1 MSSFEWMELQ
11 TLISDIATARSRLAD
26 ARQRKDHGRI
36 RALEDEISKAERL
49 RLQLVAHI
57 TTNIVSEDPGPA
69 SKRKGRD
76 GGAAAAPAAPAEPEP
91 DNKQPEP
98 ASAAAAEP
106 AASAPA
112 DEPVSAAEPATA
124 DEPEPAAEP
133 APVDEPAIEAAGDA
147 AAEPAPEPEPAPPP
161 EPEPPAAADAADGA
175 APEPALESSATD
187 LPEEVNGREQI
198 PEPADRIVA
207 RGPAPLASGPKAVSA
222 EGGFIV
228 WDQLTPDHIERAK
241 RELATR
247 RAEMLSRHAE
257 ELKALEV
264 EQIQLDGLE
273 QAIQSFLQKFSKS
286 DEAAVVQL
294 EQGRGSR
301 Q

>member
-1 MSSFEWMELQ
+1 
-11 TLISDIATARSRLAD
+11 
-26 ARQRKDHGRI
+26 
-36 RALEDEISKAERL
+36 
-49 RLQLVAHI
+49 
-57 TTNIVSEDPGPA
+57 
-69 SKRKGRD
+69 
-76 GGAAAAPAAPAEPEP
+76 
-91 DNKQPEP
+91 
-98 ASAAAAEP
+98 
-106 AASAPA
+106 
-112 DEPVSAAEPATA
+112 
-124 DEPEPAAEP
+124 
-133 APVDEPAIEAAGDA
+133 
-147 AAEPAPEPEPAPPP
+147 
-161 EPEPPAAADAADGA
+161 
-175 APEPALESSATD
+175 

-222 EGGFIV
+222 EGGVIV

-247 RAEMLSRHAE
+247 RADMLSRHAE

-273 QAIQSFLQKFSKS
+273 QAIQSFLQKFGKS
-286 DEAAVVQL
+286 DEADVVQL

>member
-69 SKRKGRD
+69 SKRKGKD
-76 GGAAAAPAAPAEPEP
+76 GGAANAPAAAAEPEP
-91 DNKQPEP
+91 DKKQPEP
-98 ASAAAAEP
+98 ASTAAA
-106 AASAPA
+106 
-112 DEPVSAAEPATA
+112 
-124 DEPEPAAEP
+124 
-133 APVDEPAIEAAGDA
+133 
-147 AAEPAPEPEPAPPP
+147 
-161 EPEPPAAADAADGA
+161 
-175 APEPALESSATD
+175 
-187 LPEEVNGREQI
+187 
-198 PEPADRIVA
+198 EPADRIVA

-222 EGGFIV
+222 EGGVIV

-247 RAEMLSRHAE
+247 RADMLSRHAE